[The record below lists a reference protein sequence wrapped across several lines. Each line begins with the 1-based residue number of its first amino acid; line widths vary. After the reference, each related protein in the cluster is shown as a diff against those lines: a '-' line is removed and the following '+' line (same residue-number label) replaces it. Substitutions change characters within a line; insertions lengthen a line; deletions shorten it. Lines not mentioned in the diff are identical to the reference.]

1 LIAQFAA
8 QLMGYVL
15 AGAAAPLAG
24 PWALLAM
31 QTIALIIGFLLT
43 LALPDFPPVPSQD
56 EGTSG
61 WQAGFSIVWKSSV
74 MRPVILS
81 SVGTGIFFIGIFMV
95 TLPLIVTNIFGGG
108 QLEISILNFTFWG
121 GTIVST
127 IIMMARR
134 PVERRGRAMVS
145 ALIVGCFAL
154 MLVPLAPSFLAV
166 CAIAGAWGL
175 AAGVNM
181 TMARTIVQVEA
192 PPEAR
197 GRVLAFYSLG
207 FMGSAPVG
215 ATLSGIVTELIG
227 PLTTTFIC
235 AASMLVLVSVL
246 IATTPVWRIMRH
258 EDEPQ

>member
-1 LIAQFAA
+1 
-8 QLMGYVL
+8 
-15 AGAAAPLAG
+15 
-24 PWALLAM
+24 
-31 QTIALIIGFLLT
+31 
-43 LALPDFPPVPSQD
+43 
-56 EGTSG
+56 
-61 WQAGFSIVWKSSV
+61 V

-81 SVGTGIFFIGIFMV
+81 SGGTVIFFIGIFMV
-95 TLPLIVTNIFGGG
+95 TLPLIVTDIFGGG

-121 GTIVST
+121 GTIIST
-127 IIMMARR
+127 VGMMARR
-134 PVERRGRAMVS
+134 PIERRGRAMMG

-154 MLVPLAPSFLAV
+154 MLVPLAPSFAAV

-227 PLTTTFIC
+227 PLATTFIC
-235 AASMLVLVSVL
+235 AASMLVLVSAL

-258 EDEPQ
+258 ENEPQ